1 MGKKQG
7 SCNPDF
13 LRIKELNVRI
23 EYTTDGRTQMEIQMF
38 RFRRSIVF
46 GFLTMLVLNSCTTV
60 RFQVPQSRMIPPDAF
75 GMAHAGSRFTEKENR
90 LLDEMGVAWI
100 RSTFR
105 WDSIQKRT
113 KQWDFRQWDRYVAN
127 EERTGNK
134 ILAVLAY
141 DVPWIYGKEEKEAR
155 RHIEPEKIPY
165 FLQYVE
171 GVVRRYKGRIH
182 AYEIWNEP
190 NWLFWKGPDEDFFAL
205 ARETAKRI
213 REVDPGAYIVAG
225 SFWRVPRGFM
235 KGMFRS
241 GVFQYADAVSF
252 HPYALDPEGVMVLY
266 DELRELLE
274 QEGFKGDIWV
284 TEVGFPTGGW
294 YLSRV
299 SEERKPSY
307 VIKTLAGLLV
317 RGARVVF
324 WYELFDK
331 YPEGDAPSVLDSE
344 LYFGLNFPDFKPKSG
359 ATAYTLLAT
368 QIAGAVYKPDLVT
381 LSADLRDTL
390 EVLPFRRSDG
400 KRILLLW
407 SRTGEKIP
415 IKVSPVKGMVQFDLA
430 SGKPIPVPSDSTFL
444 VGEEVI
450 FLAHTKT
457 SPQTQT
463 LHPAPPDGMGSERSD
478 VPSTDVPFSIE
489 RAEKAQSESPAEIS
503 LSGELSFFWK
513 IR

>member
-1 MGKKQG
+1 
-7 SCNPDF
+7 
-13 LRIKELNVRI
+13 
-23 EYTTDGRTQMEIQMF
+23 MEIQMF
-38 RFRRSIVF
+38 RFGRSIVI

-60 RFQVPQSRMIPPDAF
+60 RFQVPQSRMIPPDSF
-75 GMAHAGSRFTEKENR
+75 GMAHAGGRFTEKENR
-90 LLDEMGVAWI
+90 LLDEMGVSWI
-100 RSTFR
+100 RATFR

-113 KQWDFRQWDRYVAN
+113 KQWDFRVWDRYVENA
-127 EERTGNK
+127 ERAGKK

-155 RHIEPEKIPY
+155 RHIEPDKIPY

-205 ARETAKRI
+205 ARETARRI

-225 SFWRVPRGFM
+225 SFWRVPRRFM

-252 HPYALDPEGVMVLY
+252 HPYASSPEGVMALY
-266 DELRELLE
+266 DELREILE

-294 YLSRV
+294 YFTRV
-299 SEERKPSY
+299 SESRKPSY

-331 YPEGDAPSVLDSE
+331 YPEGEAPSVLDSE
-344 LYFGLNFPDFKPKSG
+344 LYFGLSYPDFRPKSG
-359 ATAYTLLAT
+359 AVAYALLARK
-368 QIAGAVYKPDLVT
+368 IAGATYRPDLVET
-381 LSADLRDTL
+381 AGDLDDRL
-390 EVLPFRRSDG
+390 EVLPFLLPDG
-400 KRILLLW
+400 EKVLLVW
-407 SRTGEKIP
+407 SRTGESVP
-415 IKVSPVKGMVQFDLA
+415 IRISPWEKLLQYHPATGRRETVPPG
-430 SGKPIPVPSDSTFL
+430 GKFT
-444 VGEEVI
+444 VGEEGI
-450 FLAHTKT
+450 FLSWEAN
-457 SPQTQT
+457 S
-463 LHPAPPDGMGSERSD
+463 R
-478 VPSTDVPFSIE
+478 
-489 RAEKAQSESPAEIS
+489 ESPFTIQEADPESQERIT
-503 LSGELSFFWK
+503 LSGELSFTWK